1 MGYGHR
7 GKLFYLQYIWTESRQ
22 REGRELFRYC
32 YFHFIVMNHSR
43 RCFGPNHASLMQIE
57 RNSVTALRL
66 EYRSNLFSVNL
77 WTQDVFTVS
86 VSFIFYT
93 DCWTASFANYQE
105 NEAWVKIEAIILV
118 SINNAFVNRITVV
131 YLRVF
136 LLGTN
141 IIRCLSENETFRCSF
156 WTKTVF
162 FHTSLFLFHNPVTYC
177 EANIQLQLN
186 EIALWCCEKSNSF
199 HRSAPS
205 TAILNYTLLLPNNVT
220 WTKTC
225 AAIG

>member
-177 EANIQLQLN
+177 EANIQLIKWN
-186 EIALWCCEKSNSF
+186 CIVMLWK
-199 HRSAPS
+199 
-205 TAILNYTLLLPNNVT
+205 
-220 WTKTC
+220 K
-225 AAIG
+225 

>member
-1 MGYGHR
+1 MHQRWKRNVQYGRGDWISNRRNGIRRGTGYGNR

-93 DCWTASFANYQE
+93 DCWTASFTNYQE
-105 NEAWVKIEAIILV
+105 NEDWVKIEAIILV
-118 SINNAFVNRITVV
+118 SINNAFV
-131 YLRVF
+131 
-136 LLGTN
+136 
-141 IIRCLSENETFRCSF
+141 IIYSTFRSQAWDF
-156 WTKTVF
+156 YRLIVDEDAVRF
-162 FHTSLFLFHNPVTYC
+162 
-177 EANIQLQLN
+177 
-186 EIALWCCEKSNSF
+186 
-199 HRSAPS
+199 
-205 TAILNYTLLLPNNVT
+205 NYHV
-220 WTKTC
+220 
-225 AAIG
+225 